1 MEKIT
6 FCIPSKSNLRY
17 LKTCIPSIRENASRN
32 DHEIIIF
39 VDSDEDRTVKWLE
52 QVKDKYN
59 LKYFVNPN
67 IDKSLFGIGK
77 AYDYCIEHS
86 TTDVFMIFHADM
98 MLGKDA
104 DLKAYQHLK
113 PKTVVCATRIE
124 PPLHPN
130 NGEKILLDFGMWPEE
145 FKKDE
150 FNQYVEEHLEDD
162 KVTYGIFA
170 PWMMY
175 KEDFIALGGH
185 DPILHS
191 CREDSD
197 VFNRMQLAGYK
208 FIQPWNSLVYHLTG
222 RGAGSFD
229 GDKER
234 HEQWRKDMDKST
246 LEFIRKWGSN
256 VNHTALME
264 PIVAPKYN
272 IAYVVDHCPI
282 ELIKLL
288 EPWCDR
294 LYVGGKVDVVT
305 NSILNHVYEYREK
318 EQQNTLFDLSKR
330 VMLLNEN
337 DPHSENDIV
346 IEFDVTQLTQ
356 QNFQLLQQ
364 LPSIIKESGEI
375 GRFELDIFTI
385 EINHL
390 EEHTKNLI
398 KLNSLQH
405 TTTNETIYIL

>member
-1 MEKIT
+1 MNQIT

-39 VDSDEDRTVKWLE
+39 VDSDEDGTVEWLE
-52 QVKDKYN
+52 QVKDEYN
-59 LKYFVNPN
+59 LKYFVNP
-67 IDKSLFGIGK
+67 DLGESLFGIGK

-104 DLKAYQHLK
+104 DLKAFNHLK
-113 PKTVVCATRIE
+113 EKTVICSTRVE

-130 NGEKILLDFGMWPEE
+130 GGEKILLDFGMWPEE

-150 FNQYVEEHLEDD
+150 FNQYVNEHLEDD
-162 KVTYGIFA
+162 KVTNGIFA

-175 KEDFIALGGH
+175 KEDFITLGGH

-197 VFNRMQLAGYK
+197 VFNRMKLAGYE

-229 GDKER
+229 GDAER
-234 HEQWRKDMDKST
+234 HTKWKADMDRST
-246 LEFIRKWGSN
+246 MEFIRKWGSS
-256 VNHTALME
+256 VQHTPLME
-264 PIVAPKYN
+264 PIISPKYN
-272 IAYVVDHCPI
+272 IAYVVKNDINVH
-282 ELIKLL
+282 LLNNL

-294 LYVGGKVDVVT
+294 IYIESQDIVNT
-305 NSILNHVYEYREK
+305 YIEK
-318 EQQNTLFDLSKR
+318 EQPNTSFDLTKR
-330 VMLLNEN
+330 VFPLANNKPEW
-337 DPHSENDIV
+337 ENDIV
-346 IEFDVTQLTQ
+346 IEFNATQLTQ
-356 QNFQLLQQ
+356 QNFQLLIQMS
-364 LPSIIKESGEI
+364 SIIKESGEV
-375 GRFELDIFTI
+375 GEFELDIFKIT
-385 EINHL
+385 INHL
-390 EEHTKNLI
+390 EEYQNNLI
-398 KLNSLQH
+398 F
-405 TTTNETIYIL
+405 ILK

>member
-1 MEKIT
+1 MNQIT

-32 DHEIIIF
+32 DHEILIF
-39 VDSDEDRTVKWLE
+39 VDSDEDGTVEWLE
-52 QVKDKYN
+52 QVKDEYD

-67 IDKSLFGIGK
+67 LGEKLFGIGK

-98 MLGKDA
+98 MLGKNA
-104 DLKAYQHLK
+104 DLKAFHHLE
-113 PKTVVCATRIE
+113 PKTVVCATRVE

-145 FKKDE
+145 FKKEE
-150 FNQYVEEHLEDD
+150 FNQYVEEHLEDN

-175 KEDFIALGGH
+175 KEDFLAIGGH

-229 GDKER
+229 GDPER
-234 HEQWRKDMDKST
+234 HAKWKADMDRST
-246 LEFIRKWGSN
+246 MEFIRKWGSN

-264 PIVAPKYN
+264 PIISPKYN
-272 IAYVVDHCPI
+272 IAYVVKNCPGQ
-282 ELIKLL
+282 LVSVL

-294 LYVGGKVDVVT
+294 IYMESQDIVDIYIDREQENT
-305 NSILNHVYEYREK
+305 SYDLN
-318 EQQNTLFDLSKR
+318 KR
-330 VMLLNEN
+330 VFSLTNNNPEWEN
-337 DPHSENDIV
+337 DVV
-346 IEFDVTQLTQ
+346 IEFDANQLNQ

-364 LPSIIKESGEI
+364 LPNIIKESGEI
-375 GRFELDIFTI
+375 GTFELDVFKIVI
-385 EINHL
+385 SHL
-390 EEHTKNLI
+390 EEYQDNLI
-398 KLNSLQH
+398 K
-405 TTTNETIYIL
+405 I

>member
-39 VDSDEDRTVKWLE
+39 VDSDEDGTVEWLE
-52 QVKDKYN
+52 QVKDEYD

-67 IDKSLFGIGK
+67 LGEKLFGIGK
-77 AYDYCIEHS
+77 AYDYCVEHS
-86 TTDVFMIFHADM
+86 TTDIFMIFHADM

-104 DLKAYQHLK
+104 DLKAFQHLK
-113 PKTVVCATRIE
+113 PQTVVCATRIE

-130 NGEKILLDFGMWPEE
+130 NGEKILLDFGMYPEE
-145 FKKDE
+145 FKKEE
-150 FNQYVEEHLEDD
+150 FNQYVEEHLGDN
-162 KVTYGIFA
+162 KTTNGIFA

-175 KEDFIALGGH
+175 KEDLLAIGGH

-197 VFNRMQLAGYK
+197 IFNRMKLVGYK

-229 GDKER
+229 GDPER
-234 HEQWRKDMDKST
+234 HAKWKADMDRST

-264 PIVAPKYN
+264 PIITPKYN
-272 IAYVVDHCPI
+272 IAYVVKNCPGQ
-282 ELIKLL
+282 LLYNL

-294 LYVGGKVDVVT
+294 IYIEMQDAVD
-305 NSILNHVYEYREK
+305 IYIDREQ
-318 EQQNTLFDLSKR
+318 ENTSFDLSKR
-330 VMLLNEN
+330 VLVTQHN
-337 DPHSENDIV
+337 DPIGENDIV
-346 IEFDVTQLTQ
+346 IEFDANKLTQ
-356 QNFQLLQQ
+356 QNFHLLMQM
-364 LPSIIKESGEI
+364 PSIIKDSGEV
-375 GRFELDIFTI
+375 GEFEIDIFRI
-385 EINHL
+385 VINHL
-390 EEHTKNLI
+390 EEYQNNLI
-398 KLNSLQH
+398 K
-405 TTTNETIYIL
+405 I

>member
-1 MEKIT
+1 MNKIT

-32 DHEIIIF
+32 DHEILIF
-39 VDSDEDRTVKWLE
+39 VDSDEDGTVEWLE
-52 QVKDKYN
+52 QVKDEYD

-67 IDKSLFGIGK
+67 LGEKLFGIGK

-98 MLGKDA
+98 MLGKNA
-104 DLKAYQHLK
+104 DLKAFHHLE
-113 PKTVVCATRIE
+113 PKTVVCATRVE

-145 FKKDE
+145 FKKEE
-150 FNQYVEEHLEDD
+150 FNQYVEEHLEDN

-175 KEDFIALGGH
+175 KEDFLAIGGH

-197 VFNRMQLAGYK
+197 VFNRMKLAGYK

-229 GDKER
+229 GDPER
-234 HEQWRKDMDKST
+234 HAKWKADMDRST
-246 LEFIRKWGSN
+246 MEFIRKWGSN

-264 PIVAPKYN
+264 PIISPKYN
-272 IAYVVDHCPI
+272 IAYVVKNCPGQ
-282 ELIKLL
+282 LVSVL

-294 LYVGGKVDVVT
+294 IYMESQDIVDIYIDREQENT
-305 NSILNHVYEYREK
+305 SYDLN
-318 EQQNTLFDLSKR
+318 KR
-330 VMLLNEN
+330 VFSLTNNNPEW
-337 DPHSENDIV
+337 ENDIV
-346 IEFDVTQLTQ
+346 IEFDVNQLNQ

-364 LPSIIKESGEI
+364 LPNIIKESGEI
-375 GRFELDIFTI
+375 GTFELDVFKIVI
-385 EINHL
+385 SHL
-390 EEHTKNLI
+390 EEYQDNLI
-398 KLNSLQH
+398 K
-405 TTTNETIYIL
+405 I

>member
-1 MEKIT
+1 MNRIT

-32 DHEIIIF
+32 NHEIIVF
-39 VDSDEDRTVKWLE
+39 VDSDEDGTVEWLE
-52 QVKDKYN
+52 QVKDEYN
-59 LKYFVNPN
+59 VRYFVNPN
-67 IDKSLFGIGK
+67 LGESLYGIGK
-77 AYDYCIEHS
+77 AYDYCVEQS
-86 TTDVFMIFHADM
+86 TTDIFMIFHADM

-104 DLKAYQHLK
+104 DLKAFNHLK
-113 PKTVVCATRIE
+113 PQTVVCATRIE

-145 FKKDE
+145 FKQEE
-150 FNQYVEEHLEDD
+150 FNQYVNEHLDD
-162 KVTYGIFA
+162 NKTTNGIFA

-175 KEDFIALGGH
+175 KEDFLALGGH

-197 VFNRMQLAGYK
+197 VFNRMKLAGYE

-246 LEFIRKWGSN
+246 LEFIRKWGSS

-264 PIVAPKYN
+264 PIVTPKYN
-272 IAYVVDHCPI
+272 IAYIVKNCPGQ
-282 ELIKLL
+282 LLSTL

-294 LYVGGKVDVVT
+294 IYIENQEIVDIYIDREQENT
-305 NSILNHVYEYREK
+305 SFELN
-318 EQQNTLFDLSKR
+318 KR
-330 VMLLNEN
+330 VFSLTNNTPEW
-337 DPHSENDIV
+337 ENDIV
-346 IEFDVTQLTQ
+346 IEFDATKLTQ
-356 QNFQLLQQ
+356 QNFQLLMQM
-364 LPSIIKESGEI
+364 PGIIQDSGEV
-375 GRFELDIFTI
+375 GEFEIDIFRVIISHI
-385 EINHL
+385 EEYQN
-390 EEHTKNLI
+390 NLI
-398 KLNSLQH
+398 K
-405 TTTNETIYIL
+405 I

>member
-39 VDSDEDRTVKWLE
+39 VDSDEDGTVEWLE
-52 QVKDKYN
+52 QVKDEYN
-59 LKYFVNPN
+59 LRYFVNPN
-67 IDKSLFGIGK
+67 MGEKLFGIGK
-77 AYDYCIEHS
+77 AYDYCVEQS
-86 TTDVFMIFHADM
+86 TTDIFMIFHADM

-104 DLKAYQHLK
+104 DLKAFQHLK
-113 PKTVVCATRIE
+113 PQTVVCATRVE

-150 FNQYVEEHLEDD
+150 FNQYVEEHLDD
-162 KVTYGIFA
+162 NKTTNGIFA

-175 KEDFIALGGH
+175 KEDFIAIGGH

-229 GDKER
+229 GDPER
-234 HEQWRKDMDKST
+234 HAKWKADMDRST
-246 LEFIRKWGSN
+246 LEFIRKWGSS
-256 VNHTALME
+256 VQHTALME
-264 PIVAPKYN
+264 PIVSPKYN
-272 IAYVVDHCPI
+272 IAYVVKNCPGQ
-282 ELIKLL
+282 LLYTL

-294 LYVGGKVDVVT
+294 IYIEVQDIVD
-305 NSILNHVYEYREK
+305 IYLDREQ
-318 EQQNTLFDLSKR
+318 ENTSFDLSKR
-330 VMLLNEN
+330 VFSLISNTPEW
-337 DPHSENDIV
+337 ENDIV
-346 IEFDVTQLTQ
+346 IEFDATKLNQ
-356 QNFQLLQQ
+356 QNFQLLTQI
-364 LPSIIKESGEI
+364 PNIIKDSGEV
-375 GRFELDIFTI
+375 GEFEIDIFRI
-385 EINHL
+385 VINHL
-390 EEHTKNLI
+390 EEHQNNLI
-398 KLNSLQH
+398 KL
-405 TTTNETIYIL
+405 

>member
-1 MEKIT
+1 MNQIT

-39 VDSDEDRTVKWLE
+39 VDSDEDGTVEWLE
-52 QVKDKYN
+52 QVKDEYN
-59 LKYFVNPN
+59 LRYFVNPN
-67 IDKSLFGIGK
+67 LGKSLYGIGK
-77 AYDYCIEHS
+77 AYDYCVEQS
-86 TTDVFMIFHADM
+86 TTDIFMIFHADM

-104 DLKAYQHLK
+104 DLKAFNHLK
-113 PKTVVCATRIE
+113 EKTVVCSTRIE

-130 NGEKILLDFGMWPEE
+130 NGEKILIDFGIWPEE

-150 FNQYVEEHLEDD
+150 FNQYVNEHLEDN
-162 KVTYGIFA
+162 KITNGIFA

-197 VFNRMQLAGYK
+197 IFNRMKLAGYE

-229 GDKER
+229 GDPER
-234 HEQWRKDMDKST
+234 HAKWKADMDRST

-256 VNHTALME
+256 VNHTPLME
-264 PIVAPKYN
+264 PIIIPKYN
-272 IAYVVDHCPI
+272 IAYVVKKCNSQ
-282 ELIKLL
+282 LLGVL

-294 LYVGGKVDVVT
+294 IYIENKDIVD
-305 NSILNHVYEYREK
+305 IYIDRE
-318 EQQNTLFDLSKR
+318 EENTSYDLSKR
-330 VMLLNEN
+330 VFVEQNNNPKE
-337 DPHSENDIV
+337 ENDIV
-346 IEFDVTQLTQ
+346 IEFDATQLTQ

-364 LPSIIKESGEI
+364 LPSIIKESGGI
-375 GRFELDIFTI
+375 GEFELDIFKITI
-385 EINHL
+385 NYI
-390 EEHTKNLI
+390 EEYQNNLI
-398 KLNSLQH
+398 YIN
-405 TTTNETIYIL
+405 NESIHLL

>member
-1 MEKIT
+1 MNRIT

-32 DHEIIIF
+32 DHEIIVF
-39 VDSDEDRTVKWLE
+39 VDSDEDGTVEWLE
-52 QVKDKYN
+52 QVKDEYN
-59 LKYFVNPN
+59 VRYFVNPN
-67 IDKSLFGIGK
+67 LGESLYGIGK
-77 AYDYCIEHS
+77 AYDYCVEQS
-86 TTDVFMIFHADM
+86 TTDIFMIFHADM

-104 DLKAYQHLK
+104 DLKAFNHLK
-113 PKTVVCATRIE
+113 PQTVVCATRIE

-145 FKKDE
+145 FKQEE
-150 FNQYVEEHLEDD
+150 FNQYVNEHLDD
-162 KVTYGIFA
+162 NKTTNGIFA

-175 KEDFIALGGH
+175 KEDFLALGGH

-197 VFNRMQLAGYK
+197 VFNRMKLAGYE

-246 LEFIRKWGSN
+246 LEFIRKWGSS

-264 PIVAPKYN
+264 PIVTPKYN
-272 IAYVVDHCPI
+272 IAYIVKNCPGQ
-282 ELIKLL
+282 LLSTL

-294 LYVGGKVDVVT
+294 IYIENQEIVDIYIDREQENT
-305 NSILNHVYEYREK
+305 SFELN
-318 EQQNTLFDLSKR
+318 KR
-330 VMLLNEN
+330 VFSLTNNTPEW
-337 DPHSENDIV
+337 ENDIV
-346 IEFDVTQLTQ
+346 IEFDATKLTQ
-356 QNFQLLQQ
+356 QNFQLLMQM
-364 LPSIIKESGEI
+364 PGIIQDSGEV
-375 GRFELDIFTI
+375 GEFEIDIFRVIISHI
-385 EINHL
+385 EEYQN
-390 EEHTKNLI
+390 NLI
-398 KLNSLQH
+398 K
-405 TTTNETIYIL
+405 I

>member
-1 MEKIT
+1 MKQIT

-32 DHEIIIF
+32 DHEIIVF
-39 VDSDEDRTVKWLE
+39 VDSDEDGTVEWLE
-52 QVKDKYN
+52 QVKDEYN
-59 LKYFVNPN
+59 VRYFVNPN
-67 IDKSLFGIGK
+67 LGESLYGIGK
-77 AYDYCIEHS
+77 AYDYCVEQS
-86 TTDVFMIFHADM
+86 TTDIFMIFHADM

-104 DLKAYQHLK
+104 DLKAFNHLK
-113 PKTVVCATRIE
+113 PQTVVCATRIE

-145 FKKDE
+145 FKQEE
-150 FNQYVEEHLEDD
+150 FNQYVNEHLDD
-162 KVTYGIFA
+162 NKTTNGIFA

-175 KEDFIALGGH
+175 KEDFLALGGH

-197 VFNRMQLAGYK
+197 VFNRMKLAGYE

-246 LEFIRKWGSN
+246 LEFIRKWGSS

-264 PIVAPKYN
+264 PIVTPKYN
-272 IAYVVDHCPI
+272 IAYIVKNCPGQ
-282 ELIKLL
+282 LLSTL

-294 LYVGGKVDVVT
+294 IYIENQEIVDIYIDREQENT
-305 NSILNHVYEYREK
+305 SFELN
-318 EQQNTLFDLSKR
+318 KR
-330 VMLLNEN
+330 VFSLTNNTPEW
-337 DPHSENDIV
+337 ENDIV
-346 IEFDVTQLTQ
+346 IEFDATRLNQ
-356 QNFQLLQQ
+356 QNFQLLMQM
-364 LPSIIKESGEI
+364 PGIIQDSGEV
-375 GRFELDIFTI
+375 GEFEIDIFRVIISHI
-385 EINHL
+385 EEYQH
-390 EEHTKNLI
+390 NLI
-398 KLNSLQH
+398 KV
-405 TTTNETIYIL
+405 